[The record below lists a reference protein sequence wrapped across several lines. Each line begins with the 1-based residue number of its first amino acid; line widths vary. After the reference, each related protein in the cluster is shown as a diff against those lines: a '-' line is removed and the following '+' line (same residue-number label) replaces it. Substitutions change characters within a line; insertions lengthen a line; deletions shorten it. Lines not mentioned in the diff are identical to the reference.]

1 MREGHS
7 VFDVEHTYKV
17 TTWLARLSWLH
28 AAATADDAI
37 EIRGNGISSS
47 RICGRQEGGRWADG
61 GEALLQSQ
69 SRRGAAWIVPWKI
82 IYEDI
87 IGIGYCSIIRA
98 CT

>member
-47 RICGRQEGGRWADG
+47 RICGRQEGGRWAPTITITPW
-61 GEALLQSQ
+61 
-69 SRRGAAWIVPWKI
+69 RGVDSPMENYI
-82 IYEDI
+82 
-87 IGIGYCSIIRA
+87 
-98 CT
+98 